1 MFCLLSSSFY
11 FIGDKIAFDCFKDKI
26 KPSLKSNYRLKFSQ
40 DVALDRIVENRKPRW
55 KLLYKVLKEEYEYDP
70 FLDISIY
77 PILMQLKD
85 YFDGI
90 QHCVIVVGKGIF
102 DSNFSFELPLTKD
115 NL

>member
-1 MFCLLSSSFY
+1 M
-11 FIGDKIAFDCFKDKI
+11 
-26 KPSLKSNYRLKFSQ
+26 
-40 DVALDRIVENRKPRW
+40 
-55 KLLYKVLKEEYEYDP
+55 KEEYEYDP

-115 NL
+115 NSVYYCIYDDLKRVNNYYKGLLKAIRLSIKEDNKRVLQK